1 MLKTPWESKCFRAAE
16 MKDQRGHAP
25 GVQFI
30 IGMVILM
37 TVVSLLAIRL
47 IDGMVQIDGDIGILL
62 LFLVLLNSML
72 ALAGW
77 WFYQKRLMKKAI

>member
-1 MLKTPWESKCFRAAE
+1 
-16 MKDQRGHAP
+16 MKDQRGRAP

-47 IDGMVQIDGDIGILL
+47 IDGMVQIDGDAGILL
-62 LFLVLLNSML
+62 LFLVLLNAML